1 MLQPIP
7 IREALGKI
15 VGVKVEVARRDAVE
29 AVDFGKHLTA
39 RVAPNALHLHAAAR
53 GRPPAEP
60 PTLPSAVPNWS
71 PGDTIPPG
79 GSRMLRVIEIRPTPE
94 PDGDPVLVMEAA

>member
-1 MLQPIP
+1 MPFTFTLQH
-7 IREALGKI
+7 EDGS
-15 VGVKVEVARRDAVE
+15 
-29 AVDFGKHLTA
+29 
-39 RVAPNALHLHAAAR
+39 
-53 GRPPAEP
+53 PAEP

-71 PGDTIPPG
+71 PGDAIPPG